1 MQDELYTMV
10 RAVKVPTI
18 QVKNIEF
25 TYGAKLVTDDEYNL
39 LLNLD
44 DTLKKYRKSHDG
56 KDPDMVALTSHPGEL
71 FKHMVLN
78 INFLGSE
85 IPGSYNKPA
94 WFRFRKNY

>member
-1 MQDELYTMV
+1 MDELYTMV

-18 QVKNIEF
+18 QIKNVEQM
-25 TYGAKLVTDDEYNL
+25 YGAKLVPDEEYNT

-44 DTLKKYRKSHDG
+44 DTLKKYRRSHDG
-56 KDPDMVALTSHPGEL
+56 KDPDMVALTNQPGYL
-71 FKHMVLN
+71 YKHMVLN

-94 WFRFRKNY
+94 WFRFKKGY